1 MTFKMKGFPL
11 RSGFKQKVTINNK
24 EVNTDDDF
32 EALFPERVE
41 LGGDLVSGL
50 PTKDDNFAQI
60 VGAQYYANKQKEKG
74 NYRGAK
80 MIMDAQKDN
89 IRDYERKYKTT
100 LDPDYIKK
108 LSNEYIESDTQYFKR
123 K

>member
-50 PTKDDNFAQI
+50 PTEDDNFAQI

>member
-1 MTFKMKGFPL
+1 MAFKMKGFPL

-50 PTKDDNFAQI
+50 PTEDDNFAQI